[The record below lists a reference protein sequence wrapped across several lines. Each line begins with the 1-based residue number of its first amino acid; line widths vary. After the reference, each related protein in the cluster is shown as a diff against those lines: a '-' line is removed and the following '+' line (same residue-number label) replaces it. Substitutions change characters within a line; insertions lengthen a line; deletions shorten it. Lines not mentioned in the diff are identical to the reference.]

1 VQDLTPRAIVAELDR
16 YIVGQND
23 AKRSVAIAI
32 RNRWRRS
39 RLDKEMRREVYPK
52 NIVMIGS
59 TGIGKTEIARRL
71 ADLVRAPFIKVEAS
85 RFTEVGYHG
94 RDVES
99 LIRDLTDMA
108 VATVRSEHTA
118 AIEKTALANVEERI
132 LDTLVKAVLPGEDA
146 EESLMQSM
154 TASEP
159 EGAFEEGD
167 KEWDSAAFDDP
178 DEEEAGE
185 ISLLEREQLRMELRR
200 QLEAGDLEDR
210 EVEIPVQERPLIMAE
225 VLGPA
230 GVESLGMEFQ
240 NLFEKTLPTRTSVKR
255 MALKDARRMLFE
267 EEAEKLIDRDRIV
280 REALERVQESGIVFL
295 DEIDKVAGPRSE
307 HGPDVSREG
316 VQKDLLP
323 IVEGTTVTTRHG
335 MVRTDHILFIAA
347 GAFSAV
353 KPSDLMPELQG
364 RFPIRVELKDLCEAD
379 LKRIL
384 TEPENALTR
393 QYRALLDTEG
403 VNLEI
408 TPDAVDEIA
417 SVAYR
422 VNAAGPNIGARRLAT
437 VMEKLLEEVS
447 FDAPELEEK
456 HVKVDRTFVREKLK
470 DVVEDEDLS
479 RFIL

>member
-1 VQDLTPRAIVAELDR
+1 VAELDR

>member
-1 VQDLTPRAIVAELDR
+1 MQDLTPRAIVAELDR

>member
-1 VQDLTPRAIVAELDR
+1 MQDLTPRAIVAELDR

-99 LIRDLTDMA
+99 MIRDLTDMA

-118 AIEKTALANVEERI
+118 AIEKTALANVEARI
-132 LDTLVKAVLPGEDA
+132 LDTLVKAVLPGEDT
-146 EESLMQSM
+146 EGGLMQSM
-154 TASEP
+154 AGP
-159 EGAFEEGD
+159 ESDGAFEEGD
-167 KEWDSAAFDDP
+167 TAAFDDP
-178 DEEEAGE
+178 DEEEAVE
-185 ISLLEREQLRMELRR
+185 IALLEREQLRMELRR

-240 NLFEKTLPTRTSVKR
+240 NLFEKTLPTRTAVKR
-255 MALKDARRMLFE
+255 MAVKDARRMLFE

-353 KPSDLMPELQG
+353 KPSDLLPELQG

-384 TEPENALTR
+384 TEPENALTH

-417 SVAYR
+417 SVSYR

-447 FDAPELEEK
+447 FDAPDLEEK
-456 HVKVDRTFVREKLK
+456 NVKVDRMFVQQKLK